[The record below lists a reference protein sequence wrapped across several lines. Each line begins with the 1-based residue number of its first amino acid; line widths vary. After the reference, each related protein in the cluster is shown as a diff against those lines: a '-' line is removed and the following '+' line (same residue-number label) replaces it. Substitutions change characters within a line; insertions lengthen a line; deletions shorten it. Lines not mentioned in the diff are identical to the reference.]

1 MKYTIDIQ
9 RVVGKNVVDDLL
21 VLITEDYNEYLKAW
35 QNLTLM
41 FERNKTFVKS
51 AEYKNED
58 VTRLYLTYDFQRE
71 W

>member
-21 VLITEDYNEYLKAW
+21 VLITEDHNEYLKAW

-41 FERNKTFVKS
+41 FEHNKTFVKS

-58 VTRLYLTYDFQRE
+58 ITRLYLTYDFQRE

>member
-9 RVVGKNVVDDLL
+9 RVVGTNVIEDLL
-21 VLITEDYNEYLKAW
+21 VLITEDQNEYYKAW
-35 QNLTLM
+35 HDLTIM
-41 FERNKTFVKS
+41 FERNKTFIKS

-58 VTRLYLTYDFQRE
+58 ITRLYLTYDFQRE